1 MSRTGYRMHPVRTP
15 LSRRAAVCTGLAAV
29 PPLVAAY
36 QTSVGGLHPVWFWP
50 SASMAALAAVYPVP
64 EPGFDSPLG
73 AVVGGLI
80 VGVAESLTIQYV
92 DFLDGIELIVP
103 FALILVVLL
112 VRPNGLFGRRIVERV

>member
-50 SASMAALAAVYPVP
+50 SASMAALAAVYP
-64 EPGFDSPLG
+64 
-73 AVVGGLI
+73 A
-80 VGVAESLTIQYV
+80 
-92 DFLDGIELIVP
+92 
-103 FALILVVLL
+103 
-112 VRPNGLFGRRIVERV
+112 VERPSLLARVWAAGVVAAAFVLAVGSGATLMV